1 MELDA
6 LKAAWREHERKL
18 DASVALNLH
27 VARALELDRT
37 RKAVRR
43 SAALPL
49 FELVCD
55 AILVLLFGS
64 FVGDHWREA
73 AMLAPGLALLV
84 GAIAL
89 VAVGLR
95 QLALAAGI
103 DYDAPVVAI
112 QRDVER
118 LAALRLAKIRAILL
132 AVPLV
137 WPLLLIV
144 GTKGLLGIDAYAAFG
159 VPFVAAQ
166 FAFGVVALLAL
177 VALGRHFS
185 SRAFWRRLRNDVV
198 GANLAAA
205 RTRLATIEGFERDG

>member
-43 SAALPL
+43 AAALPL

-73 AMLAPGLALLV
+73 AMLAPGLVLFVAAV
-84 GAIAL
+84 AL
-89 VAVGLR
+89 VAVGVR
-95 QLALAAGI
+95 QLVLAAGI

-118 LAALRLAKIRAILL
+118 LAALRLAKTRAILL
-132 AVPLV
+132 AVPLA

-144 GTKGLLGIDAYAAFG
+144 GAKGLVGIDAYAAFG

-166 FAFGVVALLAL
+166 FAFGVVALVAL
-177 VALGRHFS
+177 VAIGRRLE

-205 RTRLATIEGFERDG
+205 RARLATIEGFERDG